1 MRGMSVLRS
10 ANSSAGT
17 GAPNHPHHLA
27 IHGLGPRHG
36 RTLKKGLG
44 GLTHLLVAVD
54 KFTKW
59 IEAKPITNIRSEEAV
74 KFFLDIIYRFSVP
87 NCIIT
92 DHGTNFTG
100 KKFLD
105 FSDGYGI
112 RIDWASVGHPRTNG
126 QVEQAN
132 VMVLQGLKPHIF
144 D

>member
-1 MRGMSVLRS
+1 MV
-10 ANSSAGT
+10 
-17 GAPNHPHHLA
+17 
-27 IHGLGPRHG
+27 GP
-36 RTLKKGLG
+36 LKKGLG
-44 GLTHLLVAVD
+44 GFTHQLVVVD

-92 DHGTNFTG
+92 DHRTNFTR

-112 RIDWASVGHPRTNG
+112 RIDCDSVGHP
-126 QVEQAN
+126 
-132 VMVLQGLKPHIF
+132 
-144 D
+144 